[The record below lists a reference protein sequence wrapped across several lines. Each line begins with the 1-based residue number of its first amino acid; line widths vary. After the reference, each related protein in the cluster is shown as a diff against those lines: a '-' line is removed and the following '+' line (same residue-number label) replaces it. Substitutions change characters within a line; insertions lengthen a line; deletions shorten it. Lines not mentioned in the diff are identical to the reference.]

1 MLRLNNYPIARALS
15 STRSSARVSSLP
27 HSHRKTVHPS
37 FWQSCSCPR
46 RTSFPP
52 HKHSKTTRP
61 EGSRKRPDSE
71 GCSDPK
77 NFALLP
83 PSYSLVALVALA
95 YPPRQR
101 YVNLALLEVA

>member
-1 MLRLNNYPIARALS
+1 MLRLNNSPIARALS
-15 STRSSARVSSLP
+15 SARSSARVSSLP

-37 FWQSCSCPR
+37 SWQSCSCPR
-46 RTSFPP
+46 RTSFSP
-52 HKHSKTTRP
+52 HKHSKTTCP

-77 NFALLP
+77 ERRTFA

-95 YPPRQR
+95 YPPRKR
-101 YVNLALLEVA
+101 NVNLAL